1 MSIKEKKIAIMCI
14 VSCLFIGYLCAKMA
28 LYTFDKNKTEQYS
41 KTLLTRTIL
50 VIKQIDEIYADAV
63 RISPSQPCSADY
75 LSSIRALLW
84 SKSLLKDIA
93 YIDGKSMRCSA
104 LWGTFSPPE
113 NITHTPADII
123 YRGGTWYLDK
133 AINQEFKASIYAKGN
148 LAITVSPFL
157 FNRFT
162 SDPENKSV
170 SAIVG
175 NYDHSQHIFFIGNE
189 TAAVYHTEHGGER
202 YKKYALSRACSREY
216 DLCVVS
222 GMSPQGIKDI
232 PWAIKAAALML
243 STLIGILLSIS
254 INLYI
259 RKKSSILTRLQYAL
273 RNDRFSIVYQP
284 IVSLDRGET
293 VGVEALIRWK
303 DNELGIIPPDVFIPL
318 AEKRGVINQISH
330 YVVKKSINE
339 LHDVINNHK
348 IYLSINVNS
357 SDLFS
362 KAFKDHLDTVSN
374 KFNIPPRLIA
384 LELTERQ
391 TANLASLGEKIARF
405 RAAGY
410 QIALDDF
417 GTGYSNLDWL
427 SKLAVDKIKVDRTI
441 TESIGTDSINS
452 ALLNN
457 IITLLSNMHSQVI
470 FEGVEKAHQKRF
482 LEQRIPQAN
491 VQGWYYAKPMSAGEL
506 KKYLSAASSPAAS
519 DPLP

>member
-1 MSIKEKKIAIMCI
+1 MSIKEKKIAILCI
-14 VSCLFIGYLCAKMA
+14 VYCLFIGYLSAKLA
-28 LYTFDKNKTEQYS
+28 LYTVDKNKTEQYS
-41 KTLLTRTIL
+41 KNILSRSIL
-50 VIKQIDEIYADAV
+50 VIKQIDEIYADKD
-63 RISPSQPCSADY
+63 RISQSPPCSADY

-104 LWGTFSPPE
+104 LWGTFSPAE
-113 NITHTPADII
+113 NIADTPAEIS
-123 YRGGTWYLDK
+123 YGGGTWYLDK
-133 AINQEFKASIYAKGN
+133 AINQQFKASIYAKGN
-148 LAITVSPFL
+148 LAITVSPFI

-162 SDPENKSV
+162 SDPENKSI

-189 TAAVYHTEHGGER
+189 TAAVHDTEHGSGH
-202 YKKYALSRACSREY
+202 YKKYSLSKLCSKEY

-222 GMSPQGIKDI
+222 GMSPHGIKDI
-232 PWAIKAAALML
+232 PWAIKAAVLLL
-243 STLIGILLSIS
+243 STLIGVLLSIS

-259 RKKSSILTRLQYAL
+259 RKKSSLLTRLQFAL
-273 RNDRFSIVYQP
+273 RNERFSIEFQP

-318 AEKRGVINQISH
+318 AEKRGVINQISS
-330 YVVKKSINE
+330 YVVKQSISE
-339 LHDVINNHK
+339 LHDIINNHK

-362 KAFKDHLDTVSN
+362 KSFKDHLDIVSQ
-374 KFNIPPRLIA
+374 KFNIPAQLIA

-391 TANLASLGEKIARF
+391 TANLASLREKIAHF

-410 QIALDDF
+410 QIALDDL

-427 SKLAVDKIKVDRTI
+427 SKLEVDKIKVDRTI

-452 ALLNN
+452 VLLNN
-457 IITLLSNMHSQVI
+457 IITLLSNMHNQVI
-470 FEGVEKAHQKRF
+470 FEGVEKEHQKRF
-482 LEQRIPQAN
+482 LQRRIPQAY

-506 KKYLSAASSPAAS
+506 KRYLSTASNPQAPDPAQ
-519 DPLP
+519 